1 MKVLILTHNYLH
13 GYGGGAFGARAYINA
28 FAALYDDVTLLFP
41 ARREGE
47 VPEAVDPKVKAIPVV
62 DRRSLP
68 KKIWDIGVRGILHRF
83 EAVFGSLTA
92 REPFDLVVFQNSKC
106 SSRLIGPAKASGAKV
121 VVIHDNYEV
130 EYTRDNASLA
140 ERLLQ
145 MRAVRKTEEAAV
157 REAGLNLVLT
167 LQDKALLSGQY
178 DREGKAVIRLL
189 GSFEFSHR
197 EDLSWPEVTEP
208 VFLITGNLGARQ
220 TEDSLFPW
228 LDTCWPQLRK
238 TVPPAR
244 LLVAG
249 KNPSEALRE
258 RLEKEGAV
266 LVDTPPDMNTVLR
279 QGKYFICPV
288 CKGGGIKLRVMDGL
302 RAGLP
307 VLVHKVSARGYEVFR
322 DSALFVYEDAA
333 SFGKAL
339 ERMLATPQE
348 RRSVQSL
355 FRAHFSLEAG
365 ISRLQNILTSY
376 GWI

>member
-1 MKVLILTHNYLH
+1 MKVLILTHNYLQ

-47 VPEAVDPKVKAIPVV
+47 EAEAIDPRVKTVPVV

-68 KKIWDIGVRGILHRF
+68 KKVWDIGVRGILHRF
-83 EAVFGSLTA
+83 EAAFLGLLV
-92 REPFDLVVFQNSKC
+92 RERFDLVVFQNSKC

-121 VVIHDNYEV
+121 IVIHDNYEV

-157 REAGLNLVLT
+157 RDADLNLVLT
-167 LQDKALLSGQY
+167 LQDKELLARHY
-178 DREGKAVIRLL
+178 ARDRRAVLEL
-189 GSFEFSHR
+189 WGSFEFAHR

-228 LDTCWPQLRK
+228 LDTCWPLLRQ
-238 TVPPAR
+238 TVPSAR
-244 LLVAG
+244 LVVAG
-249 KNPSEALRE
+249 KNPSEPLRQ
-258 RLEKEGAV
+258 RLAKEGAA
-266 LVDTPPDMNTVLR
+266 LVDTPPDMNAVLR

-307 VLVHKVSARGYEVFR
+307 VLVHQVSARGYEVFR

-339 ERMLATPQE
+339 QKMLATPLE
-348 RRSVQSL
+348 RRSVQAL
-355 FRAHFSLEAG
+355 FRTHFSLEAG
-365 ISRLQNILTSY
+365 ISRLQTLLTSY